1 MNLKLKFVRIKYFLI
16 LQLNFPLQLAFKFMS
31 FHLFENIRIA
41 LNSVRSHLLRT
52 ILTVL
57 IIAFGIMALVGI
69 LTAIESIKSSIS
81 SNFSR
86 LGANSFTIRGSDMNI
101 HVGHGGRKPKIFLKI
116 TYHEAMNFIGAF
128 EFPASVSVSVLASG
142 ATTVKYQSKKTNP
155 NVGLIGATE
164 NNFYNRGY
172 EIEKGRNLSPQEYI
186 LGNNVT
192 VIGSE
197 IASTLFGKENPL
209 NKVIE
214 IGNGKYKVIGV
225 IKEKGSSIGFSGDR
239 ICFISLNNARRN
251 FPQPDQS
258 YTIAVR
264 VNNPQQVKPAISEAT
279 GLFRNIRKLSIYQ
292 VDNFEVAK
300 SDNIAEMLIDNIKRV
315 TISATI
321 IGFITL
327 LGAAIGLMNIMLVS
341 VTERT
346 REIGI
351 RKATGANKS
360 TIKRQ
365 FLVEAIVICQMGG
378 MLGIILGIL
387 IGNMISLLIGSSFI
401 VPWKWIFSGIVLCFG
416 VGLISGYYPAAKA
429 SNLDPIESLRY
440 E

>member
-1 MNLKLKFVRIKYFLI
+1 MD
-16 LQLNFPLQLAFKFMS
+16 
-31 FHLFENIRIA
+31 FHLLENIRIA
-41 LNSVRSHLLRT
+41 LTSVRSHLLRT

-69 LTAIESIKSSIS
+69 LTAIDSIKNSIS

-86 LGANSFTIRGSDMNI
+86 LGANSFTIRGRDMNI
-101 HVGHGGRKPKIFLKI
+101 HVGHEGRKPKTFPKI
-116 TYHEAMNFIGAF
+116 TYREAMDFLESY
-128 EFPASVSVSVLASG
+128 EFPANVSVSVMASG
-142 ATTVKYQSKKTNP
+142 ASTVKYQSKKTNP
-155 NVGLIGATE
+155 NIGVIGATE
-164 NNFYNRGY
+164 DYFFNKGY
-172 EIEKGRNLSPQEYI
+172 EIEKGRNLSPQEYSY
-186 LGNNVT
+186 GNNVT
-192 VIGSE
+192 VLGSQV
-197 IASTLFGKENPL
+197 ASTLFGKENPL
-209 NKVIE
+209 DKIIE

-225 IKEKGSSIGFSGDR
+225 IKEKGSSIGFTGDR
-239 ICFISLNNARRN
+239 CCFLSLSNARQN
-251 FPQPDQS
+251 FSQPDWTF
-258 YTIAVR
+258 TIAVK
-264 VNNPQQVKPAISEAT
+264 VNSPQQVEPAISEAT

-292 VDNFEVAK
+292 EDNFEIAK
-300 SDNIAEMLIDNIKRV
+300 SDNIAEMLIDNIKYV
-315 TISATI
+315 TLAATI

-360 TIKRQ
+360 AIKRQ

-378 MLGIILGIL
+378 ILGIILGIL
-387 IGNMISLLIGSSFI
+387 IGNMVSLMIGSSFI
-401 VPWKWIFSGIVLCFG
+401 IPWKWILAGVVLCFG
-416 VGLISGYYPAAKA
+416 VGLVSGYYPAAKA